1 MLQLAPDTWESIIC
15 SAWDAVRDRVET
27 KRDLEFAHEHTLQFH
42 FAWEVA
48 RMVQFSDNLQ
58 VRFEI
63 RSIAPEPRGVIQT
76 DLMFWTNP
84 DFRIAVE
91 VKAPIRSESGAN
103 SAMTHGRMAFYKDID
118 RLRYLVEDP
127 TSNRL
132 LKKSDSCFDR
142 LSTNGKSPTILS
154 PPPFALSLSKGERR
168 IFQHPAKVQRGVFLA
183 VVNEIGYVAH
193 GQQWKNLEYRT
204 FQETHVEARTVIAAT
219 SGRNGCLYPLEMP
232 CHPIEWIWE
241 CENKNGRVVPRAG
254 FRHFWL
260 KPIAILPREGDM
272 EA

>member
-63 RSIAPEPRGVIQT
+63 RSVAPEPRGVIQT

-127 TSNRL
+127 TS
-132 LKKSDSCFDR
+132 
-142 LSTNGKSPTILS
+142 
-154 PPPFALSLSKGERR
+154 
-168 IFQHPAKVQRGVFLA
+168 KVQRGVFLA